1 MFVSKRFK
9 EAKKIVATA
18 ESYSV
23 EEAVKMLKETSKVKF
38 DSSVEVHIKLGIDPK
53 KSDQLVRASVNLPFG
68 TGKVKRVI
76 AFVTPDKE
84 KDAAAA
90 GADLVGG
97 KELIEQIKKDGKC
110 DFDIAVASP
119 EMMRDLSVIAK
130 TLGQKGL
137 MPNPKTGTVT
147 PNIKATIEEIKK
159 GKVDFKND
167 DTGNIH
173 AMIGK
178 VSFTDENL
186 KANIEAFLNAVKKAK
201 PEGVKGTYL
210 VSITLASTMGP
221 GIKLKI

>member
-9 EAKKIVATA
+9 EVKKLVSSA
-18 ESYSV
+18 EGYSV
-23 EEAVKMLKETSKVKF
+23 EDAVKMLKETSKVKF
-38 DSSVEVHIKLGIDPK
+38 DASVEAHIRLGIDPK

-68 TGKVKRVI
+68 TGKVKRVA
-76 AFVTPDKE
+76 AFVASDKE
-84 KDAAAA
+84 KEAKEA

-97 KELIEQIKKDGKC
+97 KELIEKIKKDGKC
-110 DFDIAVASP
+110 DFDVAVAMP
-119 EMMRDLSVIAK
+119 EMMRDLAVIAK

-147 PNIKATIEEIKK
+147 PNIKQAIEEIKK

-173 AMIGK
+173 ALIGK
-178 VSFTDENL
+178 VSFSEENL
-186 KANIEAFLNAVKKAK
+186 KANIEAFLDAVKKAR
-201 PEGVKGTYL
+201 PDGAKGTYL
-210 VSITLASTMGP
+210 ASVTLASSMGP